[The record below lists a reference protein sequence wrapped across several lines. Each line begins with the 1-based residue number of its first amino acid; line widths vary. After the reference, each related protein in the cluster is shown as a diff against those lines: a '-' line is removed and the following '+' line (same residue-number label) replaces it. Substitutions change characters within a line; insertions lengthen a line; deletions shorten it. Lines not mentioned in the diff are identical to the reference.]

1 MGKRFKPLNPLP
13 TLFVHNFKLFLLTTM
28 FPSSEAAAILGLSRP
43 TLAKWADEG
52 RIPSHK
58 AGTHRRFKRED
69 VFAFREQRRIEKKQ
83 ALHDLLDFQSAHP
96 ELDEG

>member
-13 TLFVHNFKLFLLTTM
+13 TLFASQFQAILAHHDVSVQFSPEILTT
-28 FPSSEAAAILGLSRP
+28 SEAAAILGLSRP

-83 ALHDLLDFQSAHP
+83 AAA
-96 ELDEG
+96 